1 MNDPGQPSSTR
12 VISALLLAIAG
23 IILGACSGSTAVPV
37 SPSAAAV
44 PLPVM
49 TTPSAWPTTPVTTP
63 APRPS
68 SPARLRITGPRD
80 GAEVHGRTAHISL
93 DLRHASITSATTT
106 DIQPDEGHVHLY
118 VDNVLVSMNYSLEQ
132 DLPVS
137 PGLYLVRAEF
147 VAADHAPFSPR
158 VWSNE
163 VTFTVTR

>member
-1 MNDPGQPSSTR
+1 MNDPDRQHQRR
-12 VISALLLAIAG
+12 VVSILGLAIVSM
-23 IILGACSGSTAVPV
+23 IVSACSGSNATPV

-44 PLPVM
+44 PPPVM
-49 TTPSAWPTTPVTTP
+49 TTPSAWPPTPAATPVQ
-63 APRPS
+63 RPS
-68 SPARLRITGPRD
+68 SPARLRITVPRY